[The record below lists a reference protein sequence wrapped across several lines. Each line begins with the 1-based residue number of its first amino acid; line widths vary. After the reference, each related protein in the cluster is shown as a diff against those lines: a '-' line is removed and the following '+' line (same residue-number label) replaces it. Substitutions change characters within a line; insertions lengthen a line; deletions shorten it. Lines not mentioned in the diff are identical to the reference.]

1 MSYYE
6 ADADAI
12 ARLESRLERVG
23 LPVVLYRKS
32 MAILNAIE
40 VQVEDEYADP
50 QVADALFEAL
60 LIAARSTDS
69 DPGRAY
75 VVRVEE
81 CRAHIAKRL
90 ASRLPRLR

>member
-1 MSYYE
+1 LPYYE

-12 ARLESRLERVG
+12 ARLESRLDRVG
-23 LPVVLYRKS
+23 LPVVIYRKF

-50 QVADALFEAL
+50 QVTAALLEAL
-60 LIAARSTDS
+60 LTAARLTDS
-69 DPGRAY
+69 EPGRAY
-75 VVRVEE
+75 VARVEE

-90 ASRLPRLR
+90 ASRSTHPR